1 MDKKKIYSALKDYLM
16 IVLGL
21 LIYVFGYTAFII
33 PNEIVTGGVT
43 GLATLFGYGLHWNIA
58 VTYYAI
64 NAILLAIAFRTLGK
78 RFVIRTIFGATVCSL
93 LIGIMQPI
101 FAKPLVPDQPFMNAI
116 IGAVLAAVGIGTVFT
131 NNGSSAG
138 TDIIAAMVTKHTNVS
153 FGRMMLYC
161 DLCIIGSSW
170 FIFKSVET
178 IVYGLV
184 FLIIFSIVV
193 DMVINNNRQAV
204 QFFILSKHWDQ
215 IADTINS
222 ELHRGCTVLTGM
234 GWYSKHDVKVLMVM
248 CRRFESTHIFRIVKL
263 IDPEAF
269 ISRTNVSGVYGR
281 GFDEMKVRIKA
292 DHEHHEN
299 TPGHSEGTP
308 SDQPTDSP
316 IELPQPMV

>member
-1 MDKKKIYSALKDYLM
+1 MDKKKIYSTLKDYLM

-58 VTYYAI
+58 LTYYII
-64 NAILLAIAFRTLGK
+64 NAILLAIAFKTLGK
-78 RFVIRTIFGATVCSL
+78 QFVIRTIFGATTASI
-93 LIGIMQPI
+93 LIAVLEPV
-101 FAKPLVPDQPFMNAI
+101 FAKPLVPNQPFMNAI
-116 IGAVLAAVGIGTVFT
+116 IGSVLAGVGIGTVFT

-138 TDIIAAMVTKHTNVS
+138 TDIIAAMVTKYTNVS

-161 DLCIIGSSW
+161 DLGIIGSSW
-170 FIFKSVET
+170 FIFHSVET

-204 QFFILSKHWDQ
+204 QFFILSKHWEE
-215 IADTINS
+215 IANAITT
-222 ELHRGCTVLTGM
+222 EVHRGCTVLTGM
-234 GWYSKHDVKVLMVM
+234 GWYSKKDVKVLMVL
-248 CRRFESTHIFRIVKL
+248 CRRFEKTHIFRVIKS

-269 ISRTNVSGVYGR
+269 ISQTNISGVYGQ
-281 GFDEMKVRIKA
+281 GFDEVKVKLK
-292 DHEHHEN
+292 DHDHASAHGPAPDSGH
-299 TPGHSEGTP
+299 TPAP
-308 SDQPTDSP
+308 NQA
-316 IELPQPMV
+316 